1 MSNSEKDYDVII
13 KERSDSF
20 LAYVAKAAEDD
31 MLDEFDQW
39 EKEAADAKV
48 PAKTEFIILSMADEF
63 HKIQTREE
71 RKKIFKRL
79 IRIAAVVVLAAA
91 TTLTALTVSV
101 EAVRSKVFEFLFQ
114 ENEEYMNVTPVETSG
129 NSEKIKSL
137 LPDDWEN
144 TYYPDY
150 LPKGYEFKEAE
161 DNGIS
166 HMIAFQNDNGDVL
179 LFSQQP
185 SDDTGMIVDNEGTE
199 KGELTI
205 NENPAFWMSKNG
217 ETTLV
222 WSRGSTRFMAYG
234 KMDLDELTQ
243 IAENMIFIK

>member
-1 MSNSEKDYDVII
+1 MVSNEKDYGTII

-31 MLDEFDQW
+31 MLDEFDRW
-39 EKEAADAKV
+39 EKEAADVKV
-48 PAKTEFIILSMADEF
+48 PANTEFIILSMADEF
-63 HKIQTREE
+63 HKIQNREE
-71 RKKIFKRL
+71 RKKFFKRFV
-79 IRIAAVVVLAAA
+79 RVAAIVILAAA

-114 ENEEYMNVTPVETSG
+114 ENKEYMNVVPVETSG
-129 NSEKIKSL
+129 NSENIKSL
-137 LPDDWEN
+137 LPADWEN

-185 SDDTGMIVDNEGTE
+185 SDDTGMIVDNENTE
-199 KGELTI
+199 KGELTV
-205 NENPAFWMSKNG
+205 NGNPAFWMSKNG
-217 ETTLV
+217 ETTLI
-222 WSRGSTRFMAYG
+222 WSRDSTRFMASG

-243 IAENMIFIK
+243 IAKNIIFIK